1 MFAMKIKAM
10 SNDSSRDWTVEGVLQ
25 KLRSSAA
32 GKKARIQVFL
42 RDGVAS
48 SKIQETSE
56 KIVNSVDPVHLTKM
70 GRVRSLSKS
79 FSIEGEVDVLE
90 RIAHHPDV
98 KAILPS
104 EVEDICP
111 KPITKTK

>member
-1 MFAMKIKAM
+1 M
-10 SNDSSRDWTVEGVLQ
+10 SNISSRDWTVEGVLQ
-25 KLRSSAA
+25 KLRRTAP
-32 GKKARIQVFL
+32 GKKASIQVFL

-48 SKIQETSE
+48 SKVQKTSE
-56 KIVNSVDPVHLTKM
+56 KIVNSVDPIHSSKM

-104 EVEDICP
+104 QVEDIYP